1 MWIPTQFWRW
11 VLLPRNFA
19 GKNNLGVAERTM
31 IGNNVQ
37 FAQYIGLSKQYVGRL
52 RKLGRL
58 VIVDGQIDFEK
69 SKKKIA
75 ETADISRQNVFDKTK
90 QEPEKPKAA
99 EPKKKSKTPKKRQN
113 AKTPAGKTKTADKPE
128 QPTPE
133 QHESAIAPG
142 MDGGI
147 KEQFNLARAAY
158 QGYQAKLKKIEYE
171 RIRGTLGSLDQI
183 QKVGFEIGKIIK
195 TRMAT
200 FAIRAAPVVTHETSE
215 KANREYLMREVE
227 NVIAEIREELEQK
240 KGG

>member
-1 MWIPTQFWRW
+1 
-11 VLLPRNFA
+11 
-19 GKNNLGVAERTM
+19 M

-58 VIVDGQIDFEK
+58 VIIDGQIDFEK

-99 EPKKKSKTPKKRQN
+99 EPKKKSKTPKRQG
-113 AKTPAGKTKTADKPE
+113 AKTPAGKTKPADKPE
-128 QPTPE
+128 QPAPE

>member
-1 MWIPTQFWRW
+1 
-11 VLLPRNFA
+11 
-19 GKNNLGVAERTM
+19 M

-90 QEPEKPKAA
+90 QEPEKSKAT
-99 EPKKKSKTPKKRQN
+99 EPKKKSKTPKRQKN
-113 AKTPAGKTKTADKPE
+113 AKTPAEKTKPADKPE
-128 QPTPE
+128 QPAPE
-133 QHESAIAPG
+133 KHESAITPG

>member
-1 MWIPTQFWRW
+1 
-11 VLLPRNFA
+11 
-19 GKNNLGVAERTM
+19 M

-58 VIVDGQIDFEK
+58 VIIDGQIDFEK

-99 EPKKKSKTPKKRQN
+99 EPKKKSKTPKRQG
-113 AKTPAGKTKTADKPE
+113 AKTPAGKTKPADKPE
-128 QPTPE
+128 QPAPE
-133 QHESAIAPG
+133 QHESAITPG
-142 MDGGI
+142 MDAGI